1 MQLND
6 ANRSKVNYSGL
17 LCKLIC
23 KAFKYTKHQKKKL
36 FSAKIKIFNCF

>member
-23 KAFKYTKHQKKKL
+23 KAFKYTKHQKKKIV
-36 FSAKIKIFNCF
+36 FSKNKNI